1 MIFCLVTPPDDIP
14 IHIPHR
20 EQASF
25 PHVAQSSPLRLSSS
39 SVALGRPHA
48 EESDEEEAE
57 VEEEEDETMQATED
71 SESEE
76 EEEEED
82 VFMDASSSAR
92 TRRRDSPPSIAHET
106 IPPSSIYTPAP
117 TAVLR
122 AAPSTPPNYHPSYA
136 SASAAPPL
144 LSASPMDTYGPPP
157 TTAAPPSSSH
167 PSYPIDWLDFTR
179 TRSAHFIAEKTCEMI
194 CYLWF
199 SSPPADAVGGE
210 DDDATMKKGAGKE
223 EVSLTSPMKSTR
235 SSSNPPAKRPFSST
249 SPPSSLQLRTTP
261 TFVSFMQKLLE
272 TTQVSQSVIVLSL
285 HFIYRLKERNRFT
298 PAQKGSEFR
307 IGVAGLMMANKFL
320 DE

>member
-1 MIFCLVTPPDDIP
+1 V
-14 IHIPHR
+14 
-20 EQASF
+20 
-25 PHVAQSSPLRLSSS
+25 
-39 SVALGRPHA
+39 
-48 EESDEEEAE
+48 EESDEEEEQA
-57 VEEEEDETMQATED
+57 EEEDENMQVAEE
-71 SESEE
+71 SES
-76 EEEEED
+76 EEEED

-106 IPPSSIYTPAP
+106 MPPSSIYTSAP
-117 TAVLR
+117 NGTLR

-136 SASAAPPL
+136 PAPPL
-144 LSASPMDTYGPPP
+144 LSASPVDTYAPPP
-157 TTAAPPSSSH
+157 TTAAPSSSSH

-199 SSPPADAVGGE
+199 SSPPADAVDNE
-210 DDDATMKKGAGKE
+210 DDSAMMKKGAGKE
-223 EVSLTSPMKSTR
+223 EVSLTSPMKSAF

>member
-1 MIFCLVTPPDDIP
+1 MLTHDVLLVTPPDDIP

-25 PHVAQSSPLRLSSS
+25 PQSSPLRPSSS
-39 SVALGRPHA
+39 SAVFGRPHV

-57 VEEEEDETMQATED
+57 IEEEDETMQTAED
-71 SESEE
+71 SES
-76 EEEEED
+76 EEEED

-92 TRRRDSPPSIAHET
+92 PRRRDSPPSIAHET
-106 IPPSSIYTPAP
+106 IPSSSIYTPAP
-117 TAVLR
+117 TAILR
-122 AAPSTPPNYHPSYA
+122 AAPSTPPNYRASYA
-136 SASAAPPL
+136 TAAAPPPL
-144 LSASPMDTYGPPP
+144 PVSPVDTYAPPP
-157 TTAAPPSSSH
+157 TTAAPSSSSH

-199 SSPPADAVGGE
+199 SSPPADAVGSE
-210 DDDATMKKGAGKE
+210 DDDKKGAGKE
-223 EVSLTSPMKSTR
+223 EVSLTSPMKPTY